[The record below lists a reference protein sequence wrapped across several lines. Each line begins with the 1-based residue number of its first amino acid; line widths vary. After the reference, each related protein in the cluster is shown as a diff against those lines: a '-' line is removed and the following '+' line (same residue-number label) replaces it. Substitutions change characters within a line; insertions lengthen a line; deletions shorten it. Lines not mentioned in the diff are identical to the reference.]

1 MSRECCD
8 GCAVGARTRRQFGA
22 AISLRWSNAQT
33 KGQITKLKRV
43 KRQMYGRDK
52 LDLLR
57 ARLLE
62 AA

>member
-1 MSRECCD
+1 MLRWLRGWRAD
-8 GCAVGARTRRQFGA
+8 KAAVGA

-33 KGQITKLKRV
+33 EGQITKLKRV
-43 KRQMYGRDK
+43 KQQMYGRGK